1 MVNTSKND
9 RPSRRDVAYYRQRQ
23 KNRVFSAIASF
34 FAKEAA
40 AGKISK
46 KELANK
52 LGKDPSQIT
61 RLLSGPSNLELD
73 TISDILLAM
82 GAEMD
87 HYIVRFVDRL
97 KPNYA
102 HPTIAQYSNIRQ
114 FGRSTASIAPV
125 TRADTAIN
133 AVRITRKP
141 GDTTI
146 NPPAPTVG

>member
-34 FAKEAA
+34 FAEEAA

-61 RLLSGPSNLELD
+61 RLLSGPTNLELD

-87 HYIVRFVDRL
+87 HSIVRFVDRL

-102 HPTIAQYSNIRQ
+102 HPAIARYSNIRQ
-114 FGRSTASIAPV
+114 FGRSTTSTAPV

-141 GDTTI
+141 GDTAI